1 MSILFDYT
9 PAGSHAHSLTFLELP
24 LLHNAR
30 RTILAPLKLF
40 ATVGPSGELD
50 RPYVT

>member
-1 MSILFDYT
+1 MSILFYYT

-24 LLHNAR
+24 LLHNTR
-30 RTILAPLKLF
+30 RTILSQLKLF
-40 ATVGPSGELD
+40 AAVGLSAELD